1 MSKYIIEIEDV
12 PFSKV
17 HFDADNGA
25 QNINLYRVKGFN
37 AFVFDKD
44 SLDKLTPLDKELEKA
59 YQKGLSQGY
68 SDGYE
73 ECRYDRDTIKYQQG
87 LNDAWETAKKIAA
100 YSGTNKPLDEM
111 FGMHGVFDII
121 NKFSASEALAKIHEY
136 EQQLQKQEIEVGD
149 EVKAVSGNAIV
160 VRKYM
165 GNDGVERCEYWYY
178 ENARIDHD
186 ATTFL
191 RKTGRHFP
199 QMVELIKAMKGE

>member
-1 MSKYIIEIEDV
+1 MNKYIIEIEDV

-17 HFDADNGA
+17 HFDDDNGA

-73 ECRYDRDTIKYQQG
+73 ECRYDGDTIKYQQG

-121 NKFSASEALAKIHEY
+121 NKFSASEALAKINKY
-136 EQQLQKQEIEVGD
+136 EQQKQEIKVGD
-149 EVKAVSGNAIV
+149 EVTVYGINDSIV
-160 VRKYM
+160 VVEVDGDCIDISDLHSWHSWYDRK
-165 GNDGVERCEYWYY
+165 N
-178 ENARIDHD
+178 IK
-186 ATTFL
+186 
-191 RKTGRHFP
+191 KTGRHFP
-199 QMVELIKAMKGE
+199 QVAELMKAMKGE